1 MLPLALS
8 IAVEED
14 GPAELLALLASRG
27 MPISLDTG
35 QAVVKD
41 SFSWSLLVAND
52 SDKCSNAVALLL
64 DDAPSSPKD
73 VFRTARGIIKQKHKT
88 DSPTGYNYGQHV
100 QALAEVLGH
109 DGRKV
114 LQIAK
119 SGSRQAMYKHLL
131 SGYEVIIM

>member
-8 IAVEED
+8 IAVEKD

-41 SFSWSLLVAND
+41 SYSWSLLVAND

-64 DDAPSSPKD
+64 DAPSPED
-73 VFRTARGIIKQKHKT
+73 VFSIKT
-88 DSPTGYNYGQHV
+88 DSPTGYNYGKRV
-100 QALAEVLGH
+100 EALAEVLDHG
-109 DGRKV
+109 GRKA
-114 LQIAK
+114 LQTAK

>member
-8 IAVEED
+8 IAVEKD

-41 SFSWSLLVAND
+41 SYSWSLLVAND
-52 SDKCSNAVALLL
+52 SDKCSIAVALLL
-64 DDAPSSPKD
+64 DAPSSPED
-73 VFRTARGIIKQKHKT
+73 VFSIRT

-114 LQIAK
+114 LQTAK

>member
-41 SFSWSLLVAND
+41 SYSWSLLVAND

-64 DDAPSSPKD
+64 DAPSPEDDFS
-73 VFRTARGIIKQKHKT
+73 IKT
-88 DSPTGYNYGQHV
+88 DSPAGYDYGQHV
-100 QALAEVLGH
+100 EALAEVLGH

-114 LQIAK
+114 LQTAK

-131 SGYEVIIM
+131 SGCEVLIM

>member
-27 MPISLDTG
+27 MPISLDPG

-41 SFSWSLLVAND
+41 SYSWSLLVAND
-52 SDKCSNAVALLL
+52 SDKCSIAVALLL
-64 DDAPSSPKD
+64 DAPSSPED
-73 VFRTARGIIKQKHKT
+73 DFSIKT
-88 DSPTGYNYGQHV
+88 DSPTGYNYGKRV
-100 QALAEVLGH
+100 EALAEVLDHG
-109 DGRKV
+109 GRKA
-114 LQIAK
+114 LQTAK

>member
-8 IAVEED
+8 IAVEKD

-41 SFSWSLLVAND
+41 SYSWSLLVAND

-64 DDAPSSPKD
+64 DAPSSPED
-73 VFRTARGIIKQKHKT
+73 VFSIKT
-88 DSPTGYNYGQHV
+88 DSPTGYNYGTRV
-100 QALAEVLGH
+100 EALAEVLDHG
-109 DGRKV
+109 GRKA
-114 LQIAK
+114 LQTAK

>member
-1 MLPLALS
+1 
-8 IAVEED
+8 
-14 GPAELLALLASRG
+14 

-41 SFSWSLLVAND
+41 SYSWSLLVAND

-64 DDAPSSPKD
+64 DAPSPEDDFS
-73 VFRTARGIIKQKHKT
+73 IKT
-88 DSPTGYNYGQHV
+88 DSPAGYDYGQHV
-100 QALAEVLGH
+100 EALAEVLGH

-114 LQIAK
+114 LQTAN

>member
-8 IAVEED
+8 IAVEKD

-35 QAVVKD
+35 RAVVKD
-41 SFSWSLLVAND
+41 SYSWSLLVAND

-64 DDAPSSPKD
+64 DAPSPEDDFS
-73 VFRTARGIIKQKHKT
+73 IKT
-88 DSPTGYNYGQHV
+88 DSPTGYNYWKHV
-100 QALAEVLGH
+100 EALAEVFGH

-114 LQIAK
+114 LQTAK
-119 SGSRQAMYKHLL
+119 SGSRKAMYKHLL

>member
-8 IAVEED
+8 IAVEKD

-41 SFSWSLLVAND
+41 SYSWSLLVAND

-64 DDAPSSPKD
+64 DAPSPEDDFS
-73 VFRTARGIIKQKHKT
+73 IKT
-88 DSPTGYNYGQHV
+88 DSPTGYNYGTRV
-100 QALAEVLGH
+100 EALAEVLDHG
-109 DGRKV
+109 GRKA
-114 LQIAK
+114 LQTAK

>member
-8 IAVEED
+8 IAVEKD

-35 QAVVKD
+35 QVVVKD
-41 SFSWSLLVAND
+41 SYSWSLLVSND

-64 DDAPSSPKD
+64 DAPSPED
-73 VFRTARGIIKQKHKT
+73 VLSIKT
-88 DSPTGYNYGQHV
+88 DSPTGYNYGKHV
-100 QALAEVLGH
+100 EALAEVLGH

-114 LQIAK
+114 LQTAK
-119 SGSRQAMYKHLL
+119 SGSRKAMYKHLL

>member
-8 IAVEED
+8 IAVEKD

-27 MPISLDTG
+27 MPISLVTG

-41 SFSWSLLVAND
+41 SYSWSLLVAND

-64 DDAPSSPKD
+64 DAPSPEDDFS
-73 VFRTARGIIKQKHKT
+73 IKT

-100 QALAEVLGH
+100 EALAEVLGH

-114 LQIAK
+114 LQTAK

>member
-41 SFSWSLLVAND
+41 SYSWSLLVAND
-52 SDKCSNAVALLL
+52 SDKCSIAVALLL
-64 DDAPSSPKD
+64 DAPSSPED
-73 VFRTARGIIKQKHKT
+73 VFSIKT
-88 DSPTGYNYGQHV
+88 DSPTGYNYGKHV
-100 QALAEVLGH
+100 EALAEVLGH

-114 LQIAK
+114 LQTAK

>member
-8 IAVEED
+8 IAVEKD

-64 DDAPSSPKD
+64 DAPSPEDDFS
-73 VFRTARGIIKQKHKT
+73 IKT
-88 DSPTGYNYGQHV
+88 DSPTGYNYGTRV
-100 QALAEVLGH
+100 EALAEVLDHG
-109 DGRKV
+109 GRKA
-114 LQIAK
+114 LQTAK